1 VNEVKAMLSNFNRRE
16 FLGRTSAVLS
26 GAYLAGTSL
35 TRAAAPAG
43 PVSVARCKTYD
54 PSELLPIMRTMFD
67 QLGGLGRL
75 VKGKTVAIKINLTGA
90 PSYRLGYLPL
100 EDTHY
105 THPHVIA
112 ATVHLMGQ
120 AGAHRIRL
128 LESPWSTA
136 DPVEEYILRANW
148 EPRDI
153 LGAAPNVEFENTNYL
168 GNAKNYSRL
177 TVPHGGY
184 IFPAFDLNHAYE
196 DCDVFVSIA
205 KMKEHATA
213 GVTLSMKNCF
223 GMTPATIYGAGAGL
237 DEPSLIPKGG
247 RGLVHDGNRQPSKSA
262 PQENDPNTP
271 RQGTYR
277 VPRTVVDLISAR
289 PIHLAIVEGIK
300 TMTGGEGPW
309 VRQDLQPAAPG
320 VIVAGLNPVNTD
332 AVCMSVMGFDPM
344 ADRGTPPFEA
354 CDSTLRLAEDRGLGT
369 RDLKRIQVI
378 GTPVEQARFDFA
390 AIRRK
395 RRSSPLPQTGIRG

>member
-1 VNEVKAMLSNFNRRE
+1 MYCNYTRRKWLSNA
-16 FLGRTSAVLS
+16 AVAVS
-26 GAYLAGTSL
+26 GAYVAGSRLA
-35 TRAAAPAG
+35 RAAAAPAT
-43 PVSVARCKTYD
+43 PVSVARCKTYE
-54 PSELLPIMRTMFD
+54 PSELLPTMQKMFD

-90 PSYRLGYLPL
+90 PTYRIGHLPL

-112 ATVHLMGQ
+112 AAVHLMGA
-120 AGAHRIRL
+120 AGATRIRI

-153 LGAAPNVEFENTNYL
+153 LNAARNVEFENTNYL
-168 GNAKNYSRL
+168 GTGKKYSRL
-177 TVPHGGY
+177 TVPYGGY
-184 IFPAFDLNHAYE
+184 MFPAFDLNHSYE

-223 GMTPATIYGAGAGL
+223 GLTPCTVYGTGAGV

-247 RGLVHDGNRQPSKSA
+247 RTLIHAGNRGPSKSA
-262 PQENDPNTP
+262 PQEKDPSSP
-271 RQGTYR
+271 REDTYR

-289 PIHLAIVEGIK
+289 PIHLAIIDGIR

-309 VRQDLQPAAPG
+309 IREDLQPAAPG
-320 VIVAGLNPVNTD
+320 LLVAGTNPVNID
-332 AVCMSVMGFDPM
+332 AVSMALMGFDPM
-344 ADRGTPPFEA
+344 ADRGTPPFER
-354 CDSTLRLAEDRGLGT
+354 CDSTLRLAEDAGVGT
-369 RDLKRIQVI
+369 RDLSRIEVAGVAI
-378 GTPVEQARFDFA
+378 AEAKFDFA
-390 AIRRK
+390 GIRK
-395 RRSSPLPQTGIRG
+395 RRRALPVPAIGIRG